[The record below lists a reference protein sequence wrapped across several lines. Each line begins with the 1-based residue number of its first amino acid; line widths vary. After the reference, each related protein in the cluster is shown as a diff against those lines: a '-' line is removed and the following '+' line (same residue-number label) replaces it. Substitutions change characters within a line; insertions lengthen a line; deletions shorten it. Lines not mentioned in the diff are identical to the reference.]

1 MKFSKMCTAL
11 MLLSVLIFTIIMI
24 IVFCAK
30 DAVPDELIIA
40 FFAFWGVEGGAMAWI
55 KNTDTK
61 NIRKKKKAEKENEK
75 Q

>member
-1 MKFSKMCTAL
+1 

-24 IVFCAK
+24 IVFCVK
-30 DAVPDELIIA
+30 DSVPDELIIA

-61 NIRKKKKAEKENEK
+61 NLRKKSNKKENTK
-75 Q
+75 

>member
-1 MKFSKMCTAL
+1 MKFSKACTAL
-11 MLLSVLIFTIIMI
+11 MLLSVLIFTIVMI

-61 NIRKKKKAEKENEK
+61 HQRKKKKEKE
-75 Q
+75 

>member
-1 MKFSKMCTAL
+1 
-11 MLLSVLIFTIIMI
+11 MLFSVLIFTIVMI

-61 NIRKKKKAEKENEK
+61 HQRKKKKSKETDSK
-75 Q
+75 

>member
-1 MKFSKMCTAL
+1 MKFSKACTAL
-11 MLLSVLIFTIIMI
+11 MLLSVLIFTIVMI

-61 NIRKKKKAEKENEK
+61 HQKKKSKPKEKD

>member
-1 MKFSKMCTAL
+1 MKFSKLCTAL
-11 MLLSVLIFTIIMI
+11 MLASVLIFTIIMI

-61 NIRKKKKAEKENEK
+61 HQKKKKKETNSK
-75 Q
+75 

>member
-1 MKFSKMCTAL
+1 MKFSKKCTAL

-40 FFAFWGVEGGAMAWI
+40 FFAFWGIEGGAMAWI

-61 NIRKKKKAEKENEK
+61 NQRKKKKSKENDN

>member
-1 MKFSKMCTAL
+1 MKFSKKCTAL

-40 FFAFWGVEGGAMAWI
+40 FFAFWGIEGGAMAWI

-61 NIRKKKKAEKENEK
+61 NQRKKKKSKETDTK
-75 Q
+75 